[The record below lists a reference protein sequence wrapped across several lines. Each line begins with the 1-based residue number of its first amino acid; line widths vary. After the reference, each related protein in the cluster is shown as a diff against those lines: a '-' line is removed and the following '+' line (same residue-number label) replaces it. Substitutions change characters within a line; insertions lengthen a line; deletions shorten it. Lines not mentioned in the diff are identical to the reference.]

1 MEKVKNIVKWLKKIE
16 EEDYP
21 WSLEGYHDW
30 KLGAASIFAKLATIY
45 QNHETFDKEGIK
57 NHIMKYKHNDEYF
70 VCVPGDKNIIAET
83 RQAMSGLYNLGY
95 DVGNCNVSKFFQEPL
110 FFMNDRNWS
119 NPWDA
124 GAQVSHYLFF
134 HHHTGQKEKNEEML
148 KKIEKYRHSD
158 GWYSYKPSPNVLING
173 IMKIFTGFDAIG
185 HKMDEDQLRGMLDYV
200 LATHASYGGCNVYDY
215 VYVLAKCLEIDYRA
229 KEATKQLK
237 NTLVDIFNYQHE
249 DGGFSYHKNS
259 TQIAYYGQ
267 KITPG
272 SACGGIHGTGLFS
285 MTLAMIDRALKLDLG
300 LEVPTT

>member
-110 FFMNDRNWS
+110 FFMNDRSWS

-148 KKIEKYRHSD
+148 NKIENPTEYISAISKLLPYAV
-158 GWYSYKPSPNVLING
+158 GKKKAYEEMEEIEPITINFNLG
-173 IMKIFTGFDAIG
+173 D
-185 HKMDEDQLRGMLDYV
+185 
-200 LATHASYGGCNVYDY
+200 
-215 VYVLAKCLEIDYRA
+215 
-229 KEATKQLK
+229 KEE
-237 NTLVDIFNYQHE
+237 N
-249 DGGFSYHKNS
+249 
-259 TQIAYYGQ
+259 
-267 KITPG
+267 
-272 SACGGIHGTGLFS
+272 
-285 MTLAMIDRALKLDLG
+285 
-300 LEVPTT
+300 